1 MQPVYRPLR
10 EVLLSVLFLT
20 LIVFSLFFPRL
31 LISPL
36 LVEIRQE
43 LGMTAGQATRLF
55 LSISIGFVSSI
66 LASGY
71 LAQRLQHFHV
81 ITIAIFT
88 MGCGMLFA
96 ALSQGPITIHIAMFI
111 VGSAAGLYPP
121 SGLSSLAAM
130 VRSED
135 RGKALSIHELGP
147 AISFVAA
154 PSLVAVAANFMSWRM
169 MLGSVAA
176 ACFVL
181 APSCLFFG
189 RFGRF
194 HGEPPSLGN
203 LKQVLSNP
211 QFWILAL
218 LFALAASAA
227 VGVYNVLPTFL
238 IQERGMSTTLAGSL
252 IGASRV
258 PGIFMLFGVG
268 IAVDKLGFSRLIAL
282 TAAATG
288 VMTIL
293 IGTLDGLP
301 LRWAVL
307 LQPMIVGA
315 FFPAVLTALSELGPP
330 ESRNVAISLI
340 IPAGNLAGA
349 GLFPAIAGLLAD
361 YGFFF
366 LSFVITGVLL
376 LGACTLAVFLRMPPE
391 ESNPL

>member
-1 MQPVYRPLR
+1 MQPVSRPLSKA
-10 EVLLSVLFLT
+10 LPSVLFLT

-36 LVEIRQE
+36 LVEIRHDI
-43 LGMTAGQATRLF
+43 GMTAGEATRLF
-55 LSISIGFVSSI
+55 LSISIGFIASI

-71 LAQRLQHFHV
+71 LTQRLQHFQI
-81 ITIAIFT
+81 ITLAVFT

-96 ALSQGPITIHIAMFI
+96 ALSQGPRSIHLAMLI

-130 VRSED
+130 VSPGD
-135 RGKALSIHELGP
+135 RGKALSIHEFGP

-154 PSLVAVAANFMSWRM
+154 PVIVALAANLMSWRM
-169 MLGSVAA
+169 VLGAVAVF
-176 ACFVL
+176 CLVL
-181 APSCLFFG
+181 APIFLVFG
-189 RFGRF
+189 QGGRF
-194 HGEPPSLGN
+194 HGERPSLGN
-203 LKQVLSNP
+203 LKEVLSNP
-211 QFWILAL
+211 QFWILGL
-218 LFALAASAA
+218 LFMLAASAA

-252 IGASRV
+252 IGASRI
-258 PGIFMLFGVG
+258 PGLFMLLVVGV
-268 IAVDKLGFSRLIAL
+268 AVDKLGFGKLIAI

-293 IGTLDGLP
+293 IGSLDGLP
-301 LRWAVL
+301 LRGAVL

-315 FFPAVLTALSELGPP
+315 FFPAVLTALSELGAP

-349 GLFPAIAGLLAD
+349 GLFPALTGLFAD
-361 YGFFF
+361 HGLFY

-376 LGACTLAVFLRMPPE
+376 LAACALVPFLKTRPPKQ
-391 ESNPL
+391 LM

>member
-1 MQPVYRPLR
+1 
-10 EVLLSVLFLT
+10 
-20 LIVFSLFFPRL
+20 
-31 LISPL
+31 
-36 LVEIRQE
+36 
-43 LGMTAGQATRLF
+43 MTAGQATRLF
-55 LSISIGFVSSI
+55 LSISVGFSASI

-71 LAQRLQHFHV
+71 ITQRLQHFQV
-81 ITIAIFT
+81 ITIAVLT

-96 ALSQGPITIHIAMFI
+96 ALSQGPRTIHLAMLI
-111 VGSAAGLYPP
+111 VGAAAGLYPP

-130 VRSED
+130 VRPED
-135 RGKALSIHELGP
+135 RGKALSIHEFGP

-154 PSLVAVAANFMSWRM
+154 PTVVAVAANLLSWRM
-169 MLGSVAA
+169 ILGAMAVVS
-176 ACFVL
+176 FVL
-181 APSCLFFG
+181 APSFLAFG

-211 QFWILAL
+211 QFWILGL
-218 LFALAASAA
+218 LFVLAASAA

-238 IQERGMSTTLAGSL
+238 IQERGMSTALAGSL

-268 IAVDKLGFSRLIAL
+268 VAVDKLGFSRLIAI
-282 TAAATG
+282 TAGATG

-293 IGTLDGLP
+293 IGVLDGLP
-301 LRWAVL
+301 LRVVVL

-349 GLFPAIAGLLAD
+349 GLFPAVAGLLAD
-361 YGFFF
+361 HGLFF
-366 LSFVITGVLL
+366 LSFLITGVLL
-376 LGACTLAVFLRMPPE
+376 LGACLLAPSLRSDPPTPD
-391 ESNPL
+391 PL

>member
-1 MQPVYRPLR
+1 
-10 EVLLSVLFLT
+10 
-20 LIVFSLFFPRL
+20 
-31 LISPL
+31 
-36 LVEIRQE
+36 
-43 LGMTAGQATRLF
+43 MTAGQATRLF
-55 LSISIGFVSSI
+55 LSISVGFITSI

-71 LAQRLQHFHV
+71 LTQRLQHFHV
-81 ITIAIFT
+81 ITIAVLT
-88 MGCGMLFA
+88 MGCGLLFA
-96 ALSQGPITIHIAMFI
+96 ALSQGPRTLHVAMLI

-130 VRSED
+130 VRHQD
-135 RGKALSIHELGP
+135 RGKALSIHEFGP

-154 PSLVAVAANFMSWRM
+154 PTIVALAANLMSWRM
-169 MLGSVAA
+169 ILGAVAVL
-176 ACFVL
+176 CFIL
-181 APSCLFFG
+181 APSFLVFG

-211 QFWILAL
+211 QFWVLGL
-218 LFALAASAA
+218 LFVLAASAA

-238 IQERGMSTTLAGSL
+238 IQERGMSTALAGSL
-252 IGASRV
+252 IGASRI

-268 IAVDKLGFSRLIAL
+268 VAVDRLGFSKLIAV

-288 VMTIL
+288 IMTIL
-293 IGTLDGLP
+293 IGSLHGLP
-301 LRWAVL
+301 LRGAVL

-349 GLFPAIAGLLAD
+349 GLFPAIAGLFAD
-361 YGFFF
+361 RGYFF

-376 LGACTLAVFLRMPPE
+376 LSACTLAPFLGTRPTKPD
-391 ESNPL
+391 PL